1 MSDTD
6 SAGSLRDFVVEDS
19 NGASTSRALLLDPR
33 NLSRADYWRH
43 VLTAAE
49 LIARGMPVHP
59 ANPKAGPEAPIQ
71 LACVQHLLSEVRTLR
86 AQSPAAWKPGFGEM
100 LEHVDSVRE
109 RACTPQRKF
118 LIRGGNPGCMA
129 CPDTRERKNQTQVDF
144 LAHIVPYD
152 DDMLCQPFATRW
164 TSDDIVEWSD
174 PETGG
179 LFWHKERS
187 NMGLPSQHFD
197 ENRHTPFAN
206 YVREVERRRSLFE
219 MQEDYPASVE
229 YMEQWDLGSWF
240 LGKTCL
246 AKMRT
251 TMHLHTFF
259 FELVYDAWI
268 SIPEGVNATDTS
280 SLFSVTPD
288 RGQKA
293 EALLAHL
300 RSAVASPKGTKGA
313 KRVGE
318 DQVLWQDVDVY
329 RMSVF
334 ADEQGNCK
342 EQEASWMQARA
353 QTLMREFGLQEEES
367 SAESEPEDG
376 EWRHEGGEE
385 LEEEDEQPRRSGRT
399 RPKRQC
405 TQARRRVIDD
415 DCDEEG
421 EEEDGVEEEEPV
433 EEEPVEEE
441 PVEEEPMEEEPE
453 ELGGAPDDDVEVPSE
468 RAPSPA
474 GMARHVYGPLS
485 TWRAT
490 LLQAQ
495 ELQRQMVV
503 DREDKHAA
511 ILGALITHHL
521 EIMARNRELE
531 TQVQV

>member
-6 SAGSLRDFVVEDS
+6 SAAARDFAVEDS
-19 NGASTSRALLLDPR
+19 NGASTSRAVLLDPR
-33 NLSRADYWRH
+33 NLSRAEYWRH

-49 LIARGMPVHP
+49 LIARGMPVP
-59 ANPKAGPEAPIQ
+59 APKAGPDAPMQ

-86 AQSPAAWKPGFGEM
+86 AQAPAAWKPGFGEL

-109 RACTPQRKF
+109 RGCTPQRKF

-129 CPDTRERKNQTQVDF
+129 CSDTRERKNQTQVDF
-144 LAHIVPYD
+144 LAHMQPYD
-152 DDMLCQPFATRW
+152 DEMLGMTFATRW
-164 TSDDIVEWSD
+164 TCDDIVEWSD

-187 NMGLPSQHFD
+187 KMGLPPQHFD

-219 MQEDYPASVE
+219 MQQEYPASVE

-268 SIPEGVNATDTS
+268 SIPEGVNATDTN

-318 DQVLWQDVDVY
+318 DQALWQDVDVY

-353 QTLMREFGLQEEES
+353 QTLMREWLTRGGEQRRVQRRGRRV
-367 SAESEPEDG
+367 APR
-376 EWRHEGGEE
+376 EWRGNWRRKTSSHVAAGGR
-385 LEEEDEQPRRSGRT
+385 DRSVSVRKRVGAWSTTTATRRRGRRRSRWRRSRWRRSRGGGAGGGAGRRTGRRWRCRRSGRRRPRAWRGTCTGRSPRGARRCSKHRSCSARWWSTGMTST
-399 RPKRQC
+399 RPF
-405 TQARRRVIDD
+405 
-415 DCDEEG
+415 
-421 EEEDGVEEEEPV
+421 
-433 EEEPVEEE
+433 
-441 PVEEEPMEEEPE
+441 
-453 ELGGAPDDDVEVPSE
+453 SE
-468 RAPSPA
+468 R
-474 GMARHVYGPLS
+474 
-485 TWRAT
+485 
-490 LLQAQ
+490 
-495 ELQRQMVV
+495 
-503 DREDKHAA
+503 
-511 ILGALITHHL
+511 
-521 EIMARNRELE
+521 
-531 TQVQV
+531 